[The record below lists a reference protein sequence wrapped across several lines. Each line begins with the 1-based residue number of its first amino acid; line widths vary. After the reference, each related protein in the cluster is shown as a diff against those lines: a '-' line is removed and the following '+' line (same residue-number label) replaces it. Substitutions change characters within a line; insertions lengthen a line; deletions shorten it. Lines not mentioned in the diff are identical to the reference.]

1 MCQKIQLSVHQRE
14 AALLEGIIDR
24 GIQSGIFKK
33 VDVSLMAALIQ
44 QTFRY
49 LDSPG
54 GFFSGR
60 KDLEKK
66 LDFALNILFQGLEAR
81 AAGDPRTI

>member
-24 GIQSGIFKK
+24 GIQSGIFKQ
-33 VDVSLMAALIQ
+33 VDISLMAALIQ

-54 GFFSGR
+54 SYFSGR
-60 KDLEKK
+60 KQLDKRV
-66 LDFALNILFQGLEAR
+66 DFALDILLNGLVV
-81 AAGDPRTI
+81 RT